1 MRYHALATDY
11 DGTLAHEGRV
21 APATRDA
28 LERLRRTGRKLVLVT
43 GREVEDLERVCPDLA
58 IFDLVVAENGGV
70 LYWPSTRELR
80 VLAEPPPPRFAAALL
95 VRGVPDVRSGK
106 VVVATWQPHEGT
118 VLEVIRELGLE
129 LQVVFNKGAVM
140 VLPSGINKGTGLRA
154 ALEDLRLS
162 PHNVVAV
169 GDAENDHA
177 LLDGCECRVAVANAV
192 AVLKERADLVTRAAE
207 GAGVVELADRLIAT
221 DLAELGAQLG
231 RHDLPIGVAV
241 GGPQAG
247 SSAGSSAGPG
257 AGRPVTLPAY
267 GATVLLTGTSGGGK
281 STLTTA
287 FLEGLA
293 ERGYQ
298 FCIFDPE
305 GDYGELPGVIAFGA
319 RHEPPSLEDLIKVL
333 EQPEQ
338 NVMINMLGVGLSER
352 PALFEAFLPRLH
364 LERLRL
370 GHPHWI
376 VIDEAHHLAPR
387 AVALPLPV
395 PGGGGVPAAIGEMT
409 NLFLVTVHPG
419 HVAPALLARVDV
431 VLAIGASPAAT
442 LDEFAAAVGV
452 APPRVEPGPLESGQ
466 GIAWWP
472 HRPDRPVQRFDGIV
486 PVTERR
492 RHIRKYAEGEL
503 PRERSFYFRGPQGK
517 LNLRA
522 QNLSAFLELGQ
533 GVDDE
538 TWDHHLRA
546 GDYSRWLGE
555 VIKDRELA
563 AEVATVEERARNPAA
578 RPPGGGGPASP
589 PSSHETRQAVRGAI
603 ERRYTGPV

>member
-21 APATRDA
+21 APPTRDA
-28 LERLRRTGRKLVLVT
+28 LERLRRTGRKLILVT
-43 GREVEDLERVCPDLA
+43 GREVADLERVCPDLA

-80 VLAEPPPPRFAAALL
+80 VLVEPPPPRFAAALL
-95 VRGVPDVRSGK
+95 ERGVPDVRSGK

-118 VLEVIRELGLE
+118 VLDVIRELGLE

-177 LLDGCECRVAVANAV
+177 LLDGCECRVAVANSV
-192 AVLKERADLVTRAAE
+192 AMLKERADLVTGAAE

-221 DLAELGAQLG
+221 DLAELGAPLG

-241 GGPQAG
+241 GR
-247 SSAGSSAGPG
+247 PG
-257 AGRPVTLPAY
+257 AGLGVSGTVTLPAY
-267 GATVLLTGTSGGGK
+267 GATVLLAGTSGGGK
-281 STLTTA
+281 STFTTA
-287 FLEGLA
+287 FLERLA

-305 GDYGELPGVIAFGA
+305 GDYGDLPGVIAFGG
-319 RHEPPSLEDLIKVL
+319 RHELPSLEGLIKVL
-333 EQPEQ
+333 ERPEQ

-352 PALFEAFLPRLH
+352 PALFEEFLPRLH
-364 LERLRL
+364 LERSRL

-387 AVALPLPV
+387 AAAVA
-395 PGGGGVPAAIGEMT
+395 GGGGVPAAIGEMT

-431 VLAIGASPAAT
+431 VVAIGASPAAT

-452 APPRVEPGPLESGQ
+452 DPPRVDPGPLESGQ
-466 GIAWWP
+466 AIAWWP
-472 HRPDRPVQRFDGIV
+472 HLPDRPVERFDGIA
-486 PVTERR
+486 PATERR

-503 PRERSFYFRGPQGK
+503 PRERSFYFRGPEGK

-538 TWDHHLRA
+538 TWDHHLNA
-546 GDYSRWLGE
+546 GDYSRWLRE

-563 AEVATVEERARNPAA
+563 AEVAAVEEGARNPAA
-578 RPPGGGGPASP
+578 RPPGGGAPAGP
-589 PSSHETRQAVRGAI
+589 PSAHETRQAVRVAI
-603 ERRYTGPV
+603 EQRYTGPV

>member
-11 DGTLAHEGRV
+11 DGTLADQGRV

-28 LERLRRTGRKLVLVT
+28 LERLRRTGRKVILVT
-43 GREVEDLERVCPDLA
+43 GREIADLERVCPDLA

-95 VRGVPDVRSGK
+95 ERGVPDVRSGK

-118 VLEVIRELGLE
+118 VLDVIRELGLE

-140 VLPSGINKGTGLRA
+140 VLPSGVNKWTGLRA
-154 ALEDLRLS
+154 ALQDLHLS

-192 AVLKERADLVTRAAE
+192 PMLRERADLVTCASE

-221 DLAELGAQLG
+221 DLAELGSEQA
-231 RHDLPIGVAV
+231 RHDIPVGVAR
-241 GGPQAG
+241 AR
-247 SSAGSSAGPG
+247 PG
-257 AGRPVTLPAY
+257 AGAGSTVALPAY

-281 STLTTA
+281 STFTTA
-287 FLEGLA
+287 FLERLG

-298 FCIFDPE
+298 YCIFDPE
-305 GDYGELPGVIAFGA
+305 GDYDELQGVIAFGG
-319 RHEPPSLEDLIKVL
+319 RHELPSLEGLIKVL
-333 EQPEQ
+333 EEPEQ
-338 NVMINMLGVGLSER
+338 NVMINMLGVGLSDR
-352 PALFEAFLPRLH
+352 PALFEEFLPRLH

-387 AVALPLPV
+387 AGAV
-395 PGGGGVPAAIGEMT
+395 PATGATAGVPVAIGEMT
-409 NLFLVTVHPG
+409 NLFLVTVHPE
-419 HVAPALLARVDV
+419 HVAPALLARVNV

-442 LDEFAAAVGV
+442 LAEFAAAVGV
-452 APPRVEPGPLESGQ
+452 APPQIDPGPLESGQ
-466 GIAWWP
+466 AIAWWP
-472 HRPDRPVQRFDGIV
+472 YLPAHPVERFEGIA
-486 PVTERR
+486 PTTERR
-492 RHIRKYAEGEL
+492 RHIRKYAEGEI
-503 PRERSFYFRGPQGK
+503 PRESSFYFRGPEGK

-533 GVDDE
+533 GVDDA

-546 GDYSRWLGE
+546 GDYSRWLRE
-555 VIKDRELA
+555 IIKDPELA
-563 AEVATVEERARNPAA
+563 AEVAAVEERARNPAS
-578 RPPGGGGPASP
+578 RPAGGGPPPVP
-589 PSSHETRQAVRGAI
+589 PSAHETRQAVRVAI
-603 ERRYTGPV
+603 EGRYTGPV

>member
-11 DGTLAHEGRV
+11 DGTLADEGRV
-21 APATRDA
+21 AHATREA
-28 LERLRRTGRKLVLVT
+28 LERLRRTGRKVILVT
-43 GREVEDLERVCPDLA
+43 GREIEDLERVCPDLA

-95 VRGVPDVRSGK
+95 ERGVPDVRSGK

-118 VLEVIRELGLE
+118 VLDVIRELGLE

-140 VLPSGINKGTGLRA
+140 VLPSGVNKGTGLRA
-154 ALEDLRLS
+154 ALDDLHLS

-192 AVLKERADLVTRAAE
+192 SMLRERADLVTRAVQ

-221 DLAELGAQLG
+221 DLAEIGGHQA
-231 RHDLPIGVAV
+231 RHDIPV
-241 GGPQAG
+241 GA
-247 SSAGSSAGPG
+247 ALARPG
-257 AGRPVTLPAY
+257 AGAGGTVSLPAY

-281 STLTTA
+281 STFTTA
-287 FLEGLA
+287 FLERLG

-298 FCIFDPE
+298 YCIFDPE
-305 GDYGELPGVIAFGA
+305 GDYDELPGVIAFGG
-319 RHEPPSLEDLIKVL
+319 RHELPSLEGLIKVM
-333 EQPEQ
+333 EEPEQ
-338 NVMINMLGVGLSER
+338 NVMINMLGVGLSDR
-352 PALFEAFLPRLH
+352 PALFEEFLPRLH

-376 VIDEAHHLAPR
+376 VIDEAHHLAP
-387 AVALPLPV
+387 ASAAATGATASVPV
-395 PGGGGVPAAIGEMT
+395 AIGEMT

-419 HVAPALLARVDV
+419 HVAPALLARVNV
-431 VLAIGASPAAT
+431 VVAIGASPAAT
-442 LDEFAAAVGV
+442 LAEFAAAVGV
-452 APPRVEPGPLESGQ
+452 VPPQVDPGPLESGQ
-466 GIAWWP
+466 AIVWWP
-472 HRPDRPVQRFDGIV
+472 YLPDHPVERFDGIA
-486 PVTERR
+486 PATERR

-503 PRERSFYFRGPQGK
+503 PRESSFYFRGPEGK

-533 GVDDE
+533 GIDDE

-546 GDYSRWLGE
+546 GDYSRWLRE
-555 VIKDRELA
+555 IIKDPELA
-563 AEVATVEERARNPAA
+563 AEVAAVEERARNPVSGPSGSGP
-578 RPPGGGGPASP
+578 PPGPP
-589 PSSHETRQAVRGAI
+589 PSAHDTRQAVRAAI
-603 ERRYTGPV
+603 EGRYTGPV